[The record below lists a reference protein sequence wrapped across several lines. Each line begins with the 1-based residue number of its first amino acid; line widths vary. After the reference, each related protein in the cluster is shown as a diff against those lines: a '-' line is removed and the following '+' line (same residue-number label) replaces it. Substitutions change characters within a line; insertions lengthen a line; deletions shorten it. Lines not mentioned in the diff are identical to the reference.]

1 MPPKKV
7 DEPLMFDGKAMV
19 MTTKALV
26 SHSKIKARTITTK
39 NTRDGIKNNADA
51 SEMDPLNY
59 VKIQKWISENKK
71 RFFDDHKQAQINIL
85 TSKGWRAGNAFN
97 PDGQISWYSAKQQY
111 NEAMYDITTVY
122 AVQILLF

>member
-1 MPPKKV
+1 MPA
-7 DEPLMFDGKAMV
+7 EPLVFDGKSMV

-26 SHSKIKARTITTK
+26 AQSKIKARTITTK
-39 NTRDGIKNNADA
+39 KTRDGIKGNADA

-59 VKIQKWISENKK
+59 VKIQKWIAENRKL
-71 RFFDDHKQAQINIL
+71 FFGDHRQAQINVL
-85 TSKGWRAGNAFN
+85 TSKGWRAGNAFDPN
-97 PDGQISWYSAKQQY
+97 GNISWFSAKQQY